1 MIENV
6 GFGKSL
12 ERTDEFVITPE
23 PAIVED
29 ADRLDAI
36 GAIAIARTFAYGG
49 KRSRPIYDPT
59 LPIMTLTNQEEY
71 RNGGSSS
78 FHHFF
83 EKLLKLKD
91 LMHTPS
97 AKKMA
102 ESRHAFMERF
112 VAEFLKEWKSEDIFS

>member
-23 PAIVED
+23 LAIVED

-59 LPIMTLTNQEEY
+59 LPIMTLTNQEKY

-83 EKLLKLKD
+83 EKLLNLKD

-102 ESRHAFMERF
+102 ESRHVFMERF